1 MMQRGRLFLF
11 LKSCLCEWRTLTGQ
25 HFWQAFS
32 QTDKIVICGRVL
44 VVFCYQ
50 MVAQFAYKV
59 IELIL
64 FFMEVDE
71 SIDVSGSPEKTYTL
85 YGSGGEM
92 PR

>member
-1 MMQRGRLFLF
+1 
-11 LKSCLCEWRTLTGQ
+11 
-25 HFWQAFS
+25 
-32 QTDKIVICGRVL
+32 
-44 VVFCYQ
+44 